1 MSTSSDRR
9 RELRAEYDERATQAG
24 VYLLRNT
31 VTDRVFVGSS
41 PDLRSVR
48 NRLEFGQATG
58 SAGVLDLRMRP
69 DALAHGMGSFEL
81 EVVDTLDV
89 PPGTPPDEVRADL
102 AQLEALWR
110 EKLADLPQY

>member
-1 MSTSSDRR
+1 MSTSDDRR
-9 RELRAEYDERATQAG
+9 RELRAAYDERATRAG
-24 VYLLRNT
+24 VYLIRST
-31 VTDRVFVGSS
+31 ATGRVFIGSS

-48 NRLEFGQATG
+48 NRLDFGRATE

-81 EVVDTLDV
+81 EVLDELDV

-110 EKLADLPQY
+110 DKFADLPQY